1 MPVKRKMISVSMLL
15 TRERILLVNPS
26 LERPE
31 AKKRREEI
39 LDLHIMD
46 KKQELKILDKKIML
60 PIPP

>member
-1 MPVKRKMISVSMLL
+1 MKRKMISVSMLL

-26 LERPE
+26 LERLE